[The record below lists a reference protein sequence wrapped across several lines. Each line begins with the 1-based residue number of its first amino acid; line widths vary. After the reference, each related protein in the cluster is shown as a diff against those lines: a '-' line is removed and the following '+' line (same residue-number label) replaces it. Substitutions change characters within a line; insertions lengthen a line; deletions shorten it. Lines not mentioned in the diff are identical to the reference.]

1 MVGRRELVGGGAL
14 AGLAAMVSPEQ
25 QGTTEKDDNAAIVRA
40 IDRLR
45 EVLARPAE
53 SCTLGTCG
61 TVDAVRAQQKT
72 FLKANQKFPDYIDAG
87 IDAWWELYDWHVKNR
102 QPINTSRLPDGRY
115 GLAFMFTTVV
125 LRPDQA
131 ANFIGW
137 GYDAR

>member
-1 MVGRRELVGGGAL
+1 MVGRREVVGGGML
-14 AGLAAMVSPEQ
+14 AGLASVVSPQER
-25 QGTTEKDDNAAIVRA
+25 GTKEADDSAAVVRA

-45 EVLARPAE
+45 EVLERPAG

-61 TVDAVRAQQKT
+61 TADSVRAQQKT
-72 FLKANQKFPDYIDAG
+72 FLKANQKFPDYLDAG
-87 IDAWWELYDWHVKNR
+87 IDAWCELYDWHVRNR

-115 GLAFMFTTVV
+115 GLTFMFTTVV

-131 ANFIGW
+131 GNFIGW